1 MKVVVIGAGIVGAS
15 VAYHLMQRGIK
26 VEIVDSDRPGAGT
39 STATFAYLNALRHAK
54 PYAAFRLAAMTY
66 WHALA
71 AELDA
76 RTLVHADGS
85 LFCPDNP
92 GDTAQLEAHASDA
105 GEIGLEVEWLTRA
118 DAMRDLE
125 PDVLLPDTG
134 QPILRVP
141 QEGRLEIV
149 PMIARLLGAAE
160 AGGAVFRR
168 AKAWGVEP
176 AGPGVRVDTDAGP
189 IFADGVVVAAGA
201 QTPTLLQAMNIA
213 LPIELQPGVVV
224 VTRPTALRLS
234 HVVYAHKVHFQP
246 DSGGRILA
254 GCTDYRTALP
264 RLEEAAAQAQETL
277 ALLRPLLR
285 GFDDAEPECLRVG
298 IRSIPADGLPMVG
311 PVPGLPGAYVA
322 VMHSGIT
329 LAGLVGSLLA
339 EEIVDGTTPQALL
352 PYRPER
358 FLAACRLKTEFAPWA
373 PGDVDWAAIGQPR
386 TGAL

>member
-1 MKVVVIGAGIVGAS
+1 MKVVVIGAGIIGAS
-15 VAYHLMQRGIK
+15 VAYHLTRRGID
-26 VEIVDSDRPGAGT
+26 VEIVDGDRPGAGT

-71 AELDA
+71 AELGA
-76 RTLVHADGS
+76 GMLVHADGS

-92 GDTAQLEAHASDA
+92 GDTAQLEAHAADA
-105 GEIGLEVEWLTRA
+105 GEIGLKVEWLTRA
-118 DAMRDLE
+118 EAMRDLE
-125 PDVLLPDTG
+125 PDMLLPDTG
-134 QPILRVP
+134 QPVVRVP

-149 PMIARLLGAAE
+149 PMIARLLRAAE
-160 AGGAVFRR
+160 AGGAVRRR
-168 AKAWGVEP
+168 ATAQRIEP
-176 AGPGVRVDTDAGP
+176 AGPGVRVDTDVGP
-189 IFADGVVVAAGA
+189 IVADRAVAAAGSK
-201 QTPTLLQAMNIA
+201 TPRLLQTADIV

-224 VTRPTALRLS
+224 VTRPTTLRLS

-254 GCTDYRTALP
+254 GCTDYRKALP
-264 RLEEAAAQAQETL
+264 HLEEAAVQARETL

-298 IRSIPADGLPMVG
+298 VRSIPGDGLPMVG
-311 PVPGLPGAYVA
+311 PIPGLPGAYVA

-339 EEIVDGTTPQALL
+339 EDIADGGTPQALL

-358 FLAACRLKTEFAPWA
+358 FLADCQLKTEFAPWA
-373 PGDVDWAAIGQPR
+373 PGDVDWAAIDRPR
-386 TGAL
+386 AKAS